1 MTTHGS
7 AAGQERRRFFRI
19 DDEVYLEYR
28 LLPEE
33 EYQHRLAQP
42 PGTRQDSS
50 ELALQLHSLTS
61 QASNTL
67 AQIRKRDPEVG
78 QYLAI
83 IDRKLELLARAVL
96 GSQLGHISGP
106 NAQVNLSG
114 SGIAFYRAEPLPTES
129 KLELRLMLFP
139 GHTVI
144 NALGRVVHCT
154 VARGE
159 TPLPCRIG
167 VEFTHLAEIARE
179 ALVRHTLELQST
191 RLRQQKEQR
200 KDTR

>member
-1 MTTHGS
+1 MNTVMPGR
-7 AAGQERRRFFRI
+7 GQERRRFFRI

-28 LLPEE
+28 QLPEE
-33 EYQHRLAQP
+33 DYQQRLQQP
-42 PGTRQDSS
+42 AGSRQDTSA
-50 ELALQLHSLTS
+50 LALQLHGLTS
-61 QASNTL
+61 QSSSIL

-83 IDRKLELLARAVL
+83 IDRKVELLSRALL

-106 NAQVNLSG
+106 NHKVNLSG
-114 SGIAFYRAEPLPTES
+114 SGIAFYRTEPLPPES

-154 VARGE
+154 ETGHT
-159 TPLPCRIG
+159 TPLPYRIG
-167 VEFTHLAEIARE
+167 VEFTQLAEVARD
-179 ALVRHTLELQST
+179 ALVRHTLELQSA

-200 KDTR
+200 KDTS